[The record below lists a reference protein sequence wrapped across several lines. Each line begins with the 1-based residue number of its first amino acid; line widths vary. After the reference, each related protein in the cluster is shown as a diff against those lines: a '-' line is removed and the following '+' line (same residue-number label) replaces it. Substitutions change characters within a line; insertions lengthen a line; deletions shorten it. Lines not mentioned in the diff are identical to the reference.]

1 MAIEKKFLGH
11 LTDVMYVALSM
22 KQKWSNLLKEEDE
35 VRVQRLN
42 ESITLWIWLKS
53 FVSSSSVLSDVVEIS
68 FM

>member
-42 ESITLWIWLKS
+42 DSITLWIWLKS
-53 FVSSSSVLSDVVEIS
+53 FVSRSSVLSDVVEIS

>member
-42 ESITLWIWLKS
+42 DSITLWIWLKS
-53 FVSSSSVLSDVVEIS
+53 FVSRRSVLSDVVEIS

>member
-42 ESITLWIWLKS
+42 DSITLWI
-53 FVSSSSVLSDVVEIS
+53 
-68 FM
+68 